1 MSTVF
6 SAVGSALAMCWHYGL
21 QKQKVEMSYRADF
34 LAQLVLS
41 FVHIAVQLFFIS
53 ALFFQVKDL
62 KGWELPELILMYGI
76 GRICFGWFN
85 IAFFNMSV
93 SLSDHYIIEGNLDR
107 PLLRPLSP
115 LFQVVLENLNFRD
128 ITQVLTG
135 TAIALWAFAHV
146 EPHIPPTAANLLM
159 LQAFGL
165 LGAVVFA
172 GVFLTTASISF
183 WIKDRVGFTS
193 PLFSI
198 SEASRYPLTIYAP
211 WVQYVFSLVIP
222 FGFCA
227 FYPAVYF
234 IEPANWHNW
243 LLAGPLVA
251 AASFAFGAFIFHR
264 GLRVYESTG
273 S

>member
-1 MSTVF
+1 MSNVI
-6 SAVGSALAMCWHYGL
+6 SSIGSALSMCWHYGL

-34 LAQLVLS
+34 LVQLLLS

-53 ALFFQVKDL
+53 ALFFQVKDIR
-62 KGWELPELILMYGI
+62 GWDLPELVLMYGVA
-76 GRICFGWFN
+76 RVCYGWF
-85 IAFFNMSV
+85 SV
-93 SLSDHYIIEGNLDR
+93 SFFHMCVGFSDFYIIEGNLDR
-107 PLLRPLSP
+107 PLLRPISP

-128 ITQVLTG
+128 FSQVLTG
-135 TAIALWAFAHV
+135 TAIALWAFANV
-146 EPHIPPTAANLLM
+146 KPAIPISLGNVLA

-165 LGAVVFA
+165 MGAVVFA

-183 WIKDRVGFTS
+183 WIKDRVGFSS

-211 WVQYVFSLVIP
+211 WVQYFFSLVIP

-234 IEPANWHNW
+234 IEPGNWQGW
-243 LLAGPLVA
+243 LLAGPLIA
-251 AASFAFGAFIFHR
+251 AACFAFGTFVFYR

>member
-1 MSTVF
+1 MSTVL
-6 SAVGSALAMCWHYGL
+6 SSIGNALSMCWHYGL

-34 LAQLVLS
+34 IIQTLLS
-41 FVHIAVQLFFIS
+41 LVHIAVQLFFIT

-62 KGWELPELILMYGI
+62 QGWELPELVLMYGVA
-76 GRICFGWFN
+76 RIANGWFN
-85 IAFFNMSV
+85 VTFFDMAV
-93 SLSDHYIIEGNLDR
+93 SLSDHYIIDGNLDR

-115 LFQVVLENLNFRD
+115 LFQVVLESLSFRN
-128 ITQVLTG
+128 ITQVITG
-135 TAIALWAFAHV
+135 TAIALWAFANV
-146 EPHIPPTAANLLM
+146 EPRIPLTVGNFLM

-165 LGAVVFA
+165 LGSVVFA
-172 GVFLTTASISF
+172 GVFLTIASISF

-193 PLFSI
+193 PLFTI

-211 WVQYVFSLVIP
+211 WVQYVFTLVIP

-234 IEPANWHNW
+234 IEPQRWQAW

-251 AASFAFGAFIFHR
+251 SASFAFGSFMFYR

>member
-1 MSTVF
+1 
-6 SAVGSALAMCWHYGL
+6 MCWHYGL

-34 LAQLVLS
+34 LVQFLLS
-41 FVHIAVQLFFIS
+41 FLHIAVQLFFIT

-62 KGWELPELILMYGI
+62 KGWELNELILMYGVA
-76 GRICFGWFN
+76 RVCYGWFS
-85 IAFFNMSV
+85 ITFFNMCV
-93 SLSDHYIIEGNLDR
+93 SFSDFYIIEGNLDR

-115 LFQVVLENLNFRD
+115 LFQLVLENLNFRD
-128 ITQVLTG
+128 ISQVLTG
-135 TAIALWAFAHV
+135 TVITLWAFANV
-146 EPHIPPTAANLLM
+146 TPAVPITFGNVLM
-159 LQAFGL
+159 LQAFGI
-165 LGAVVFA
+165 LGAVIFS
-172 GVFLTTASISF
+172 GVFLTTASLSF
-183 WIKDRVGFTS
+183 WIKDRVGFSS

-211 WVQYVFSLVIP
+211 WVQYFFSLVIP

-234 IEPANWHNW
+234 IDPGNWTLW

-251 AASFAFGAFIFHR
+251 IACFGFGSFVFYR